1 MSKSIFFQRYFKNGW
16 LRGALAGYQGDK
28 HLVSVSKCFHFQVD
42 WNKDVAMLML
52 AMIRMY
58 QSRPSPQNSY
68 TTSCC
73 LWTVV
78 SKSCS
83 VFAALRGALH
93 APGSFHI
100 VVLIISILLQRGDR
114 WNIFPQNDVVVV
126 YCLKH
131 LSTWLFDT
139 NSFAFV
145 AP

>member
-1 MSKSIFFQRYFKNGW
+1 MSKSVFKFQRCFKDGW

-52 AMIRMY
+52 TTIRMY

-83 VFAALRGALH
+83 VFALH
-93 APGSFHI
+93 APSSFQN
-100 VVLIISILLQRGDR
+100 VVFIINTLLQRGDM

-126 YCLKH
+126 YCLKQ
-131 LSTWLFDT
+131 LKYMTI
-139 NSFAFV
+139 
-145 AP
+145 